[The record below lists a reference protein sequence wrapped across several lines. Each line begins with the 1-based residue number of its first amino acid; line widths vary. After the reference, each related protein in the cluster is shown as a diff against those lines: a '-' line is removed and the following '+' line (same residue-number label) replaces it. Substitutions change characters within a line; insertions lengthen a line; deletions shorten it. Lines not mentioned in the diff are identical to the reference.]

1 MEINAQLLFGSD
13 SIISV
18 IVPAYNE
25 VDRVASVVENL
36 RKVLDGLSEE
46 YEILLVDDGSTDC
59 TLKKAMELEKL
70 NNGIVKVISYGR
82 NMGKG
87 HALKYGFE
95 HSEGEMIFFMDADG
109 DLHPRQIDRFLDVM
123 SRSGADVVAGS
134 KRHPDSKIVNY
145 PISRKVLSASY
156 FLFTRVL
163 FNLNVRDTQVGIKLF
178 RREVLEDVMPRV
190 LVKEYAFD
198 VELLANA
205 IRRGYRVVEVPV
217 ELTFNNDSRINL
229 KAIWY
234 MFVDTLA
241 IAYRMHILKYY
252 DR

>member
-1 MEINAQLLFGSD
+1 M
-13 SIISV
+13 
-18 IVPAYNE
+18 PAYNE
-25 VDRVASVVENL
+25 ADRVASVVENL

-46 YEILLVDDGSTDC
+46 YEILLVDDGSTDS
-59 TLKKAMELEKL
+59 TLKKAIELEKL
-70 NNGIVKVISYGR
+70 HNGIVKVLSYDR

-109 DLHPRQIDRFLDVM
+109 DLHPGQIDRFLNVM
-123 SRSGADVVAGS
+123 SRSGADVIAGS
-134 KRHPDSKIVNY
+134 KKHPDSKIVNY
-145 PISRKVLSASY
+145 PISRKVLSTSY
-156 FLFTRVL
+156 FLFTRML

-217 ELTFNNDSRINL
+217 DLTFNNDSRINL
-229 KAIWY
+229 KAIWC

>member
-1 MEINAQLLFGSD
+1 M
-13 SIISV
+13 
-18 IVPAYNE
+18 PAYNE
-25 VDRVASVVENL
+25 ANRIENVVENL
-36 RKVLDGLSEE
+36 RKVLDRLSEE
-46 YEILLVDDGSTDC
+46 YEILLVDDGSTDS
-59 TLKKAMELEKL
+59 TLKKAIELEKL
-70 NNGIVKVISYGR
+70 HNGIVKLISYDQ

-95 HSEGEMIFFMDADG
+95 HSVGEMIFFMDADG
-109 DLHPRQIDRFLDVM
+109 DLHPKQIDRFLTIM
-123 SRSGADVVAGS
+123 SRSGADVIAGS

-145 PISRKVLSASY
+145 PISRKVLSTSY
-156 FLFTRVL
+156 FLFTQML

-190 LVKEYAFD
+190 LVKKKYAFD

-234 MFVDTLA
+234 MFVDTIA